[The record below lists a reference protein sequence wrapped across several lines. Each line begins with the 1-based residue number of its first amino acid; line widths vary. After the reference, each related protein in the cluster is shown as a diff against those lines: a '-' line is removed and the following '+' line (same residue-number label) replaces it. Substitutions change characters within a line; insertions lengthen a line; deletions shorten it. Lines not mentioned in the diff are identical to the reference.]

1 MKPAEQE
8 ILVVKKGTFKREYDF
23 LLNDRVIATL
33 NGVKGYGRKAVVK
46 IGDKEWTFLKKGFW
60 KQFIEIH
67 ANQSPYEK
75 KKIELDWRHRGKFVG
90 PDGKLYQLRQTNC
103 WKSIWSWQDEN
114 KNSLGDL
121 KSNALSSKKR
131 GTIRFSQPLKDE
143 LLCMFV
149 LGWFML
155 TGYEEAAMVGA
166 AAAG

>member
-23 LLNDRVIATL
+23 LLNDRVIANL
-33 NGVKGYGRKAVVK
+33 NCVKGFGRKAVVK
-46 IGDKEWTFLKKGFW
+46 IGNKEWTFVKKGFW
-60 KQFIEIH
+60 KQTIEIQ
-67 ANQSPYEK
+67 AGQSPYEK
-75 KKIELDWRHRGKFVG
+75 KKFELDWRHRGKFEG

-155 TGYEEAAMVGA
+155 TGYEETAAVVA
-166 AAAG
+166 AAS